1 MFNCVQVV
9 YKDAFDLPC
18 GSSLDLHPP
27 PNLTVYAM
35 QFAVLALSAFTLFS
49 STYALTLN
57 TPDLAVSGEPI
68 DITWENGPHDSTF
81 SLELFSPT
89 LQDSFALA
97 KHSQLC
103 ASSQYMGKL
112 REVTLCSETS
122 TFALPDKGCSSSPQ
136 SGLIG
141 PLAWT

>member
-1 MFNCVQVV
+1 
-9 YKDAFDLPC
+9 
-18 GSSLDLHPP
+18 
-27 PNLTVYAM
+27 M

-81 SLELFSPT
+81 SLELFSAT

-97 KHSQLC
+97 NNVNPDLDHLE
-103 ASSQYMGKL
+103 L
-112 REVTLCSETS
+112 TLPVVP
-122 TFALPDKGCSSSPQ
+122 A
-136 SGLIG
+136 
-141 PLAWT
+141 